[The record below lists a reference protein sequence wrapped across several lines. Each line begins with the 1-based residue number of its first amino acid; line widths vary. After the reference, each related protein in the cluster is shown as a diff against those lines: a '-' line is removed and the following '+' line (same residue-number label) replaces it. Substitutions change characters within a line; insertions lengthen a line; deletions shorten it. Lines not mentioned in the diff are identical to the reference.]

1 MHSCSIFHFKEF
13 QSTWHHMYHLVGSE
27 ADSSSVEITGGFT
40 ADFDMEGTGCCV
52 KFCTGI

>member
-13 QSTWHHMYHLVGSE
+13 QSTWHRMYHLVGSE